1 MKYSF
6 AKTNNMKRVKCA
18 SFTTKLFAHNIK
30 TLIRT
35 GNKSSI
41 LKGIGQ
47 LKYASNVEDWNS
59 ITGQDIQKTGK
70 SLSKN
75 QKQGYWEN
83 KENVLH
89 FLLKLK
95 EKYNLNTPE
104 DWNSLTTK
112 HITSNGGWALLSK
125 YSIFELKCMACPEG
139 KSLFNNPKGYWE
151 NQENILKFLSE
162 IKEKYNLNTP
172 EDWNSITQ
180 EHIISHNGGWAL
192 SRKYSMFELKSFGCP
207 EGKSLF
213 NNPKGYWEN
222 QENILKFLSEIREK
236 YNLNTPE
243 DWNSITQEHITS
255 NNGGGTLL
263 KKYSMFEIKCMACP
277 EGKSVFNNQ
286 KQSAGY
292 WENIENIQHFLLT
305 LKEKYNLNTPEDWN
319 SITHNHVKS
328 NGGAS
333 ILNKYSVFEIKC
345 MACPEGKSL
354 FNNPRQ
360 PPEYWEIKENIEK
373 FLSQIKEKYDLHTP
387 EDWKRISKDQII
399 SQGGR
404 GLINNKNL
412 KVNVKFETENNST
425 KYIPLSTLISKA
437 IRKRSSQRWL
447 FLQVQKLYPNE
458 EIVEDYFHSE
468 ISRISGANVQFDIF
482 MIKRNIAIEYHGKQH
497 YEDIPQAFSNV
508 ETYKQRD
515 FEKQKLCEEHGIQ
528 LIVIPYWW
536 NNKIESLRETLYS
549 KIN

>member
-139 KSLFNNPKGYWE
+139 KSLFNNPKGFWE
-151 NQENILKFLSE
+151 NQENILKFLSV

-192 SRKYSMFELKSFGCP
+192 SRKYSMFELKCFGCP

-213 NNPKGYWEN
+213 SNPKGYWEN
-222 QENILKFLSEIREK
+222 QENILKFLSEIKEK

-243 DWNSITQEHITS
+243 EWNSITQEHITS

-263 KKYSMFEIKCMACP
+263 KKYSMFELKCMACP

-292 WENIENIQHFLLT
+292 WENKENIHHFLLT

-468 ISRISGANVQFDIF
+468 ISRTSGANVQFDIF